1 MTKAFVLTLK
11 MFGAIL
17 AVIVLAVLVVPTLG
31 HSGNWLQKPLEF
43 VMR

>member
-1 MTKAFVLTLK
+1 VTSAFKLALK

-43 VMR
+43 IMR